1 LSGRTC
7 SERDANLSSEA
18 SVFAVS
24 WKSLTKS
31 SKALTA
37 WRRSRYANF
46 SLLIVGL
53 PGLIL
58 MRRAGEWLYR
68 LQNWDDLPEQLDEPA
83 WLRIGML
90 IANWGGLLFLLALAL
105 GGVGVHRLR
114 QGKGGAGLL
123 RATMVIAMLL
133 IVASAVAVWAMTR
146 KTN

>member
-1 LSGRTC
+1 
-7 SERDANLSSEA
+7 
-18 SVFAVS
+18 
-24 WKSLTKS
+24 
-31 SKALTA
+31 
-37 WRRSRYANF
+37 
-46 SLLIVGL
+46 
-53 PGLIL
+53 

-133 IVASAVAVWAMTR
+133 IVAWAVAVWAMTR